1 MTTLRYYYIRLDNGL
16 QFLIVLATLTII
28 VPNYAFLIILIVL
41 NVLIYVE
48 LRKMLENK
56 RRIIGKWLTVN
67 RKRRIRAEGTSNQ
80 EEGPVVASA
89 TTASITPIQVLP
101 YLPMQ
106 RENREKE
113 SLKRSLIM
121 TLWVSI
127 LFSSD
132 RLIKC
137 VYRTIVFINSNSRL
151 AYYLNAFSFFF
162 DLIVYSSFFIVYM
175 RTNKMFNKKFYQ
187 IFRIKRRNNQL

>member
-1 MTTLRYYYIRLDNGL
+1 MDNGL
-16 QFLIVLATLTII
+16 QFLIVLAMLTII
-28 VPNYAFLIILIVL
+28 VPNYAFLVILIVL

-89 TTASITPIQVLP
+89 TTTSITPIQVLS

-106 RENREKE
+106 RVAENMENREKE
-113 SLKRSLIM
+113 SLKRTLIM

-187 IFRIKRRNNQL
+187 IFCIKRNNQL